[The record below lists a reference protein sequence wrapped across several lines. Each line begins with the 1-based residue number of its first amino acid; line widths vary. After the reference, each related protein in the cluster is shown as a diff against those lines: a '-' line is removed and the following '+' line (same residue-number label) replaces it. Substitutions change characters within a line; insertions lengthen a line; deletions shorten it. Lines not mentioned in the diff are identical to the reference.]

1 MSMADIETSQY
12 PWYFML
18 MNKQLYGKN
27 TEITDPLK
35 VYIEERLDHLE
46 HMNSEIMA
54 ARVDISRDQHHKKG
68 DIFRVEINLN
78 LPGKLLRVVETRP
91 DAREAVDLV
100 HDRLS
105 RQLRDLKNKKLFLRR
120 LGNIFKRS

>member
-1 MSMADIETSQY
+1 MADIETSQY

>member
-1 MSMADIETSQY
+1 MADIETSQY

-105 RQLRDLKNKKLFLRR
+105 RPPPHLKNKKLFLRR

>member
-1 MSMADIETSQY
+1 
-12 PWYFML
+12 
-18 MNKQLYGKN
+18 MNKQLYSKN
-27 TEITDPLK
+27 TEITEPLR
-35 VYIEERLDHLE
+35 VYIEERLDRLE
-46 HMNSEIMA
+46 QLNSDIMA
-54 ARVDISRDQHHKKG
+54 ARVDMSRDQHHNKG

-100 HDRLS
+100 TDKLA

-120 LGNIFKRS
+120 FSNIFKRN